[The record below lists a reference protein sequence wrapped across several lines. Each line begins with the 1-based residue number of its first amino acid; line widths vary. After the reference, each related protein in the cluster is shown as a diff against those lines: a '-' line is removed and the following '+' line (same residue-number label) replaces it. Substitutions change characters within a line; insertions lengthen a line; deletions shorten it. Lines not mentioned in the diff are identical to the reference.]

1 MITDTR
7 PRAFL
12 NVERSAHGRR
22 WKARLD
28 DQRMAEA
35 ISQRHEL
42 PEILGR
48 VLAARGVGVDEAEA
62 FLNPTIRTLMP
73 QPSALQ
79 DMEKG
84 AARLAEAVLA
94 SEKIGVIADYDVD
107 GVSSAAMLTLFLKA
121 VGSDAAVHIPD
132 RLTEGY
138 GPSERAVESLKAQG
152 AQILVTLDCGVM
164 AHDPLARAAELGL
177 TTIIVD
183 HHQAGEILPEAHAVI
198 NPNRQDDVSGLG
210 YLCAAGVTMIFI
222 AAVNKMLRLKGW
234 YGASRPEPNM
244 LQWLE
249 LTSLATVCDVV
260 PLKGL
265 NRAYVTQGLK
275 IMARRENVGLS
286 CLADVARLKRKPDT
300 YALGYLLGPRINAA
314 GRIGNAAMALKL
326 LTTGDRGEA
335 AQIAQELE
343 RLNRERQEIELA
355 VVDQAMVQA
364 DNMLGQER
372 RAAVIVVSG
381 KGWHPGVVGLA
392 AARLK
397 ERFNLPSFVLAEDKE
412 GRLASGSGRSIP
424 GVDLGSAV
432 REAFESG
439 LIEKGGGHAMAA
451 GLTVLKE
458 RLGDLRGFMEDRLAA
473 QVMGAQDRALSID
486 AALTAGAATL
496 DLIELLEQA
505 GPYGTAHPSPVF
517 AFPAHR
523 VLYAAAAGS
532 DHIRCTVA
540 SADGRKLKAVAF
552 RAMGTELGELLLSE
566 RQMPLHIAGRLT
578 IDDWSG
584 SRVPCLHIED
594 AARVS

>member
-1 MITDTR
+1 MITDAR

-12 NVERSAHGRR
+12 NVECSASARR
-22 WKARLD
+22 WKVRLE
-28 DQRMAEA
+28 DQRIAEA

-42 PEILGR
+42 PEIIGR
-48 VLAARGVGVDEAEA
+48 VLAARGVGIDEAEA

-84 AARLAEAVLA
+84 AARLAAA
-94 SEKIGVIADYDVD
+94 IMQAEKIGVISDYDVD
-107 GVSSAAMLTLFLKA
+107 GVSSAAMLTLFLRA
-121 VGSDAAVHIPD
+121 VGSSCAVHIPD

-138 GPSERAVESLKAQG
+138 GPSLKAVESLKAQG
-152 AQILVTLDCGVM
+152 AEVLVTLDCGVM
-164 AHDPLARAAELGL
+164 AHDPLLRAAELGL
-177 TTIIVD
+177 VTIIVD
-183 HHQAGEILPEAHAVI
+183 HHQAGEVLPEAYAVI
-198 NPNRQDDVSGLG
+198 NPNRQDDISGLG

-222 AAVNKMLRLKGW
+222 AAVNKLLRLKGW
-234 YGASRPEPNM
+234 YGPERPEPNM

-249 LTSLATVCDVV
+249 LVSLATVCDVV

-275 IMARRENVGLS
+275 IMARRENLGLA

-314 GRIGNAAMALKL
+314 GRIGNAAMALTL
-326 LTTGDRGEA
+326 LTTQDKGEA

-355 VVDQAMVQA
+355 VVDQAMIQA
-364 DNMLGQER
+364 DNMLGKER
-372 RAAVIVVSG
+372 HGSVLVVSAR
-381 KGWHPGVVGLA
+381 GWHPGVVGLA

-397 ERFNLPSFVLAEDKE
+397 ERFSLPSFVLAEDRE
-412 GRLASGSGRSIP
+412 GKLASGSGRSIP
-424 GVDLGSAV
+424 GVDIGTAV
-432 REAFESG
+432 RGAFEAG
-439 LIEKGGGHAMAA
+439 LIVKGGGHAMAA
-451 GLTVLKE
+451 GLTVEKA
-458 RLGDLRGFMEDRLAA
+458 RLGDLRAYLEDKLGPQVAA
-473 QVMGAQDRALSID
+473 GQDRALSID

-496 DLIELLEQA
+496 ELIELLEQA
-505 GPYGTAHPSPVF
+505 GPYGSAHPSPIF

-523 VLYAAAAGS
+523 VLYADRAGG
-532 DHIRCTVA
+532 DHIRCTIA
-540 SADGRKLKAVAF
+540 SADGKKLKAVAF

-566 RQMPLHIAGRLT
+566 KQLPLHIAGRLT

-584 SRVPCLHIED
+584 ARVPCLHIED